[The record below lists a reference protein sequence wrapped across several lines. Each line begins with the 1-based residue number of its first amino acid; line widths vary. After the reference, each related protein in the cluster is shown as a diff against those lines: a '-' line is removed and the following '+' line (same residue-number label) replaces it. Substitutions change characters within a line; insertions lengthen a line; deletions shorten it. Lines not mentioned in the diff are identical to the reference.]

1 MGARMCMVMVWGLES
16 GQIMD
21 EILKRNPIGITK
33 ELNMSYDGNQ
43 E

>member
-1 MGARMCMVMVWGLES
+1 MCMVMVCVLES
-16 GQIMD
+16 GQIID

>member
-1 MGARMCMVMVWGLES
+1 MGARMCMVVVWGLEN

-21 EILKRNPIGITK
+21 EILKRNPIGIAK
-33 ELNMSYDGNQ
+33 ELNMSYDRKQ